1 MASAGTRSWRQ
12 RRIERAGEVMINNLK
27 MLGISWHE
35 VLETAEDSQS
45 WRGVTNNNR
54 RMLVISWHEVLETA
68 EDS

>member
-1 MASAGTRSWRQ
+1 
-12 RRIERAGEVMINNLK
+12 MINNLK

-68 EDS
+68 EDSQS